1 MNSFSY
7 DKEFILK
14 YDPGALILSGGD
26 AQIIISAKY
35 QGKVFTSTFGCE
47 SGRSLGWVNYKA
59 FEGPLNEHMNAYG
72 GENRFWLGP
81 EGGPMSL
88 YFEKGAAQIFENWH
102 TPAAFDS
109 EAWTLVQSTYN
120 TVALSKEMNLANYA
134 GQKFNL
140 QVDRKI
146 QLLSKAEVAE
156 VLDVNLNNIKSVA
169 YQTENKVINTGS
181 SIWNEENGTF
191 CTWMLDMFP
200 VSDKTVMVI
209 PFEPCEGKPA
219 TTDYFGEIADERLKF
234 SDNALFFKAD
244 GKSRG
249 KLGIHPKRVKE
260 FAGSYNAENQ
270 LLTIVKFDIDNNGQ
284 YLNQEWRLDKRL
296 MSGDAMNA
304 YNDGPLDDGS
314 QMGPFYELESVSPA
328 YNCAP
333 GESAI
338 HNHYVF
344 HFSGSE
350 ADLSKITEQ
359 LLGVSIEEIERAFK

>member
-1 MNSFSY
+1 
-7 DKEFILK
+7 
-14 YDPGALILSGGD
+14 
-26 AQIIISAKY
+26 
-35 QGKVFTSTFGCE
+35 
-47 SGRSLGWVNYKA
+47 
-59 FEGPLNEHMNAYG
+59 
-72 GENRFWLGP
+72 
-81 EGGPMSL
+81 
-88 YFEKGAAQIFENWH
+88 
-102 TPAAFDS
+102 
-109 EAWTLVQSTYN
+109 
-120 TVALSKEMNLANYA
+120 
-134 GQKFNL
+134 L

-209 PFEPCEGKPA
+209 PFEPCAGKPA

-328 YNCAP
+328 YNCEP

-350 ADLSKITEQ
+350 ADLSKITAQ